1 MGTNERGILKRAIWR
16 EKGKSVVVF
25 FFSSLSVSLFVSSS
39 LSWRLSVLLSR
50 FSFTGLSAALEE
62 ERNENGE
69 LENDVV
75 QKTPFFETHIV

>member
-25 FFSSLSVSLFVSSS
+25 FFSSLSVS